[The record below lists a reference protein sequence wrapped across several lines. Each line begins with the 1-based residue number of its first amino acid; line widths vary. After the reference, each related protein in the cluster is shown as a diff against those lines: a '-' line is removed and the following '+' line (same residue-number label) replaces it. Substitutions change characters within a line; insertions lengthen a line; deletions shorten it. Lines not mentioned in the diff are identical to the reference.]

1 MQSTSTQ
8 AVVTAQPNELKSKHA
23 QALETI
29 SLIVEKLIPM
39 GITHQSPDDDYFDG
53 RLVHIKGRELVNF
66 SSCSYLGLET
76 DERLKEGAIDAV
88 RRYGTYFS
96 SSRAYLTTK
105 LYVELE
111 SLLEQIFEKPVLLA
125 TSTMLGHVSNIPV
138 IVGDNDAVILDHSV
152 HASVQTCCEMLK
164 ARQIPVEM
172 IRHSN
177 LDMLEDKIK
186 KYKDTH
192 EKVWY
197 FADGVYSM
205 HGDLLPVKEVYELM
219 DRYENFYLY
228 ADDVHGMGWTGKH
241 GSGSVRAQAPH
252 HDKLYLATGLS
263 KSFAAFG
270 GVLVYPDE
278 KMRNIVKYF
287 GKTMTFCAP
296 VQPPN
301 LGAAVASAKIHTSPE
316 IYSLHQ
322 RLLGKIKLFKSL
334 AKAYELP
341 LYSEAMTPVNF
352 ICMGKP
358 EAGYYMVQEL
368 MNRGF
373 YVSISC
379 YPSVPYNQT
388 GIRVPVTL
396 HHTDADIEA
405 VIKAI
410 ADIYPKALEI
420 SGTSL
425 KDVYRAFK
433 LKLPQ
438 PVSGE

>member
-1 MQSTSTQ
+1 M
-8 AVVTAQPNELKSKHA
+8 TAQPQELKSKHA

-29 SLIVEKLIPM
+29 GLIVEKLIPL
-39 GITHQSPDDDYFDG
+39 GITHQSPEDDYFDG
-53 RLVHIKGRELVNF
+53 RIVHIRGHRLINF
-66 SSCSYLGLET
+66 SSCSYLGLEL

-111 SLLEQIFEKPVLLA
+111 EMLEQIFEKPVLLA

-138 IVGDNDAVILDHSV
+138 LVGDEDAVILDHSV

-177 LDMLEDKIK
+177 MDMLEEKIK
-186 KYKDTH
+186 KFKDSH

-205 HGDLLPVKEVYELM
+205 HGDLLPVKEVYELL

-228 ADDVHGMGWTGKH
+228 ADDVHGMGWTGKN
-241 GSGSVRAQAPH
+241 GSGAVRAQAPH
-252 HDKLYLATGLS
+252 HPKLFLATGLS

-278 KMRNIVKYF
+278 KMKNIVKYF

-301 LGAAVASAKIHTSPE
+301 LGAAVASAKIHLSPE
-316 IYSLHQ
+316 IYVLQQ

-334 AKAYELP
+334 ARAYDLP
-341 LYSEAMTPVNF
+341 LYSDAMTPVNF

-358 EAGYYMVQEL
+358 EAGYFMVQEL
-368 MNRGF
+368 INRGF
-373 YVSISC
+373 YTSISC

-396 HHTDADIEA
+396 HHSDEDIEA
-405 VIKAI
+405 IIKTMAE
-410 ADIYPKALEI
+410 IYPRALEI
-420 SGTSL
+420 SGATI

-433 LKLPQ
+433 LKPPQ
-438 PVSGE
+438 VNHE